1 MSSID
6 AAVVVDV
13 ARLQRVFARLQF
25 VGGGKDLARSVAASL
40 LSSSEMAFEQEKEP
54 DGERWHDW
62 SDPYRKWRTRKGYMP
77 GKILTLNGDLARR
90 LTTDYGDTW
99 ALIGSNEPYAAIHQW
114 GGLPGIW
121 MWKPSTP
128 CHICVILCAPL
139 SRSVSRATNWPI
151 TVLPSGP
158 VRIS

>member
-114 GGLPGIW
+114 GGLPGMPPGPAAIGARPY
-121 MWKPSTP
+121 MGFDQVAEQEIIDEIRKRFKKATETP
-128 CHICVILCAPL
+128 
-139 SRSVSRATNWPI
+139 
-151 TVLPSGP
+151 
-158 VRIS
+158 

>member
-1 MSSID
+1 MPLSLLTLRVSSGSLPGFSLWVEGKTWP
-6 AAVVVDV
+6 AVW
-13 ARLQRVFARLQF
+13 RRVFCHRQ
-25 VGGGKDLARSVAASL
+25 KWR
-40 LSSSEMAFEQEKEP
+40 FEQEKEP

-114 GGLPGIW
+114 GGLPGMPPGPAAIGARPY
-121 MWKPSTP
+121 MGFDQVAEQEIMDEIRKRFKKATETP
-128 CHICVILCAPL
+128 
-139 SRSVSRATNWPI
+139 
-151 TVLPSGP
+151 
-158 VRIS
+158 

>member
-13 ARLQRVFARLQF
+13 TRLQRVFARLQF
-25 VGGGKDLARSVAASL
+25 VGGGKDLARSVAESL

-62 SDPYRKWRTRKGYMP
+62 SDPYRKWRTRKGYTP

-99 ALIGSNEPYAAIHQW
+99 ALIGSNEPYA
-114 GGLPGIW
+114 
-121 MWKPSTP
+121 
-128 CHICVILCAPL
+128 
-139 SRSVSRATNWPI
+139 
-151 TVLPSGP
+151 
-158 VRIS
+158 

>member
-99 ALIGSNEPYAAIHQW
+99 ALIGSNEPYAA
-114 GGLPGIW
+114 
-121 MWKPSTP
+121 
-128 CHICVILCAPL
+128 
-139 SRSVSRATNWPI
+139 
-151 TVLPSGP
+151 
-158 VRIS
+158 

>member
-1 MSSID
+1 
-6 AAVVVDV
+6 
-13 ARLQRVFARLQF
+13 
-25 VGGGKDLARSVAASL
+25 
-40 LSSSEMAFEQEKEP
+40 AFEQEKEP

-114 GGLPGIW
+114 GGLPG
-121 MWKPSTP
+121 MPP
-128 CHICVILCAPL
+128 
-139 SRSVSRATNWPI
+139 
-151 TVLPSGP
+151 
-158 VRIS
+158 

>member
-1 MSSID
+1 MPPSLLTLRVSSGSLPGFSLW
-6 AAVVVDV
+6 V
-13 ARLQRVFARLQF
+13 AE
-25 VGGGKDLARSVAASL
+25 KTARSVASSL

-90 LTTDYGDTW
+90 LTTDYGDTR

-114 GGLPGIW
+114 GGLRYAAGTGGHW
-121 MWKPSTP
+121 CT
-128 CHICVILCAPL
+128 
-139 SRSVSRATNWPI
+139 SVYG
-151 TVLPSGP
+151 L
-158 VRIS
+158 